1 MHDAGNS
8 IPWSDVIRFH
18 MDIVGRGEE
27 SFFSFSR
34 DDEASERWVYANES
48 MMADL
53 AGPWSCKFGEGSR
66 PPFWIGVDRGTHE
79 SVFLGG
85 PCYVAFERRD
95 AGQSVPVQRP
105 LLYRE
110 VELTATEEGCNITP
124 RQG

>member
-85 PCYVAFERRD
+85 PATSHSRD
-95 AGQSVPVQRP
+95 ATRDSRSRSSGHCS
-105 LLYRE
+105 
-110 VELTATEEGCNITP
+110 TAKWS
-124 RQG
+124 